1 MQNDSLMETEKLLLA
16 DKGTRF
22 LHNIIDTIGFYF
34 CVFLSAIILDE
45 WLGVM
50 PKDGS
55 GWFVVYFIFLYVMY
69 HALFE
74 HFFGKTPGKFLTKTK
89 VLKKDGSKPTFINI
103 FGRNA
108 ARLIPF
114 DPLSYLF
121 SDRGWH
127 DQISDTYVV
136 MDKKKK

>member
-1 MQNDSLMETEKLLLA
+1 MHNDQPTETEKLILA

-22 LHNIIDTIGFYF
+22 GHNIVDTIGFYF
-34 CVFLSAIILDE
+34 IIFLHAMILDG
-45 WLGVM
+45 WLGIM
-50 PKDGS
+50 PEGGS
-55 GWFVVYFIFLYVMY
+55 NWFGIYFFFLYVMY

-89 VLKKDGSKPTFINI
+89 VVKKDGSNPTFMNI
-103 FGRNA
+103 LGRNT

-136 MDKKKK
+136 VDKKIK

>member
-1 MQNDSLMETEKLLLA
+1 MQNEQQVENQKLNLA
-16 DKGTRF
+16 DKGIRF
-22 LHNIIDTIGFYF
+22 GHNLIDTIGFYF
-34 CVFLSAIILDE
+34 IVFLHALILDE
-45 WLGVM
+45 WLGIM
-50 PKDGS
+50 PEGGS
-55 GWFVVYFIFLYVMY
+55 NWFGIYFFFLYVMF

-74 HFFGKTPGKFLTKTK
+74 YYFGKTPGKFLTKTK
-89 VLKKDGSKPTFINI
+89 VVKMDGSKPTFINI
-103 FGRNA
+103 LGRNT

-114 DPLSYLF
+114 DPISYLF

>member
-1 MQNDSLMETEKLLLA
+1 MQNYEQTEKLILA
-16 DKGTRF
+16 EKGTRF

-34 CVFLSAIILDE
+34 VVFLSAMILDE
-45 WLGVM
+45 GLGIM
-50 PKDGS
+50 PEGGS
-55 GWFVVYFIFLYVMY
+55 DWFVIYFFFLYVMF

-89 VLKKDGSKPTFINI
+89 VVKKDGSKPTFWNTL
-103 FGRNA
+103 GRNT

-136 MDKKKK
+136 MDKKKE